1 MHCIAFSASIAQNSV
16 LQVDAIQDDVFT
28 ISSGRFLTQGNY
40 SAYWAFG
47 NSANLERARIAMPS
61 FNPIAYPWLR
71 NVNRPAVGIPQPN
84 VTDYVRQPLRLP
96 AKEYLAA
103 QALQSGAGAEQVT
116 IVLGVGTALQANV
129 PGDIF
134 TIRGSS
140 TTAATA
146 NAWSSITTTWEN
158 DLEGGMYQVVGM
170 RHVSTNAHAAR
181 LISQYQV
188 ERPGT
193 ISVRANSWRQDPLFS
208 PGVLGKYVDF
218 ESDSFPTI
226 QVLCGAADAAHEVF
240 LSVVKLR

>member
-28 ISSGRFLTQGNY
+28 INSGRFLTQGNY
-40 SAYWAFG
+40 SAYWGFG

-71 NVNRPAVGIPQPN
+71 HTNRPAVGIPQPN
-84 VTDYVRQPLRLP
+84 VTNYVRQPLRLP

-116 IVLGVGTALQANV
+116 IVLGVGTALQPNV

-140 TTAATA
+140 TTAVTA
-146 NAWSSITTTWEN
+146 NAWTSITTTWEN

-170 RHVSTNAHAAR
+170 RHVSANAHAAR

-193 ISVRANSWRQDPLFS
+193 VSVRANSWRQDPIFE

-226 QVLCGAADAAHEVF
+226 QVLAGAADASHEIF